1 MKTETVP
8 QQPAARLPLAASRV
22 VLDDPAPLQHSP
34 VAFAATLAQGADIPA
49 AQTLLQVARDLHAMR
64 PQWLEFFDRMLG
76 VDGHIRRAFPEPE
89 DLAAFECSPEY
100 ARIRELIDD
109 LRSEQAA
116 SAPMRESRKVLTV
129 RVPRSLHETLKAEAQ
144 QLGVSINQLCITK
157 LIRILDEQELGDLR
171 FEEENPL

>member
-1 MKTETVP
+1 MKIETAP
-8 QQPAARLPLAASRV
+8 QQVAARPPLAASQAA
-22 VLDDPAPLQHSP
+22 LEDPAPPPQAP
-34 VAFAATLAQGADIPA
+34 AGVAATLTQGADVSA
-49 AQTLLQVARDLHAMR
+49 ARTLLQVALDLHAMR

-76 VDGHIRRAFPEPE
+76 VDGHIRKAFPDPE
-89 DLAAFECSPEY
+89 DLAAF
-100 ARIRELIDD
+100 
-109 LRSEQAA
+109 LRSEQSA
-116 SAPMRESRKVLTV
+116 SAPLRESRKVLTV

>member
-1 MKTETVP
+1 MKIETAP
-8 QQPAARLPLAASRV
+8 QQVAARPPLAASQAA
-22 VLDDPAPLQHSP
+22 LEDPAPPPQAP
-34 VAFAATLAQGADIPA
+34 AGVAATLTQGADVSA
-49 AQTLLQVARDLHAMR
+49 ARTLLRVARDLYAMR

-76 VDGHIRRAFPEPE
+76 VDGHIRKAFPDPE

-109 LRSEQAA
+109 LRSEQSA
-116 SAPMRESRKVLTV
+116 SAPLRESRKVLTV